1 MKVGET
7 LQLDATA
14 YPTNATNRRLNW
26 TTEDYSVASVSSSGL
41 VTARGAGKVWIWARA
56 TDGSG
61 AYDEITLTV
70 SGFGNAVGTVG
81 KESAILWPVPAHDE
95 INVECDYEIARL
107 EVLSL
112 DGRTLIT
119 ADSTAQIDI
128 SSLPA
133 GLYLMRI
140 TADNGTIE
148 LLRFTVTR

>member
-1 MKVGET
+1 M
-7 LQLDATA
+7 
-14 YPTNATNRRLNW
+14 
-26 TTEDYSVASVSSSGL
+26 
-41 VTARGAGKVWIWARA
+41 
-56 TDGSG
+56 
-61 AYDEITLTV
+61 
-70 SGFGNAVGTVG
+70 
-81 KESAILWPVPAHDE
+81 
-95 INVECDYEIARL
+95 
-107 EVLSL
+107 LSL

>member
-1 MKVGET
+1 MWEV
-7 LQLDATA
+7 
-14 YPTNATNRRLNW
+14 
-26 TTEDYSVASVSSSGL
+26 VSGAELIEVNQFGL
-41 VTARGAGKVWIWARA
+41 VQAYGTDGSAVVRATA

-70 SGFGNAVGTVG
+70 SGFGNAVGTAG
-81 KESAILWPVPAHDE
+81 KESAILWPVPARDE

-140 TADNGTIE
+140 TADNGTVE